1 MENYIQNQ
9 IFCNDRSI
17 STKLWSIGDGYSL
30 NKTTLYGP
38 HYRMLTSHEPTLI
51 CENANDKFTLKVDG
65 LSSIKG
71 TSGYGNN
78 VLNYPVGLITVDEM
92 VLAGGLYNVMNSK
105 YYLNNNGYWWTSS
118 PSHWYVNYAN
128 SIAWLVNSAGG
139 LISPDLA
146 TVRGVRPVIN
156 LISGVQVKSGSGT
169 ELDPYIIK

>member
-1 MENYIQNQ
+1 
-9 IFCNDRSI
+9 
-17 STKLWSIGDGYSL
+17 
-30 NKTTLYGP
+30 
-38 HYRMLTSHEPTLI
+38 MLTSHEPTLI

-71 TSGYGNN
+71 TNGYGNN

-118 PSHWYVNYAN
+118 PSYW
-128 SIAWLVNSAGG
+128 SVNSASS
-139 LISPDLA
+139 LAWDVRSTWDLNYINPA
-146 TVRGVRPVIN
+146 TVCGVRPVIN
-156 LISGVQVKSGSGT
+156 LKPTAQISSGSGT